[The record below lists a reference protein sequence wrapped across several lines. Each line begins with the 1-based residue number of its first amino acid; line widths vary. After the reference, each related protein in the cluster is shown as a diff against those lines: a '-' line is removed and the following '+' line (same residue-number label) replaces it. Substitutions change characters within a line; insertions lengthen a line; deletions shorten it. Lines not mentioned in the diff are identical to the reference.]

1 MTRLARYRN
10 LPYGALRPQGDP
22 DRLVRLLDAGVG
34 PQLLWTGALVLSNP
48 DTSLNPFFLVFPTSL
63 LVPIVVL
70 TTAST
75 VIASQAVIS
84 GAFALVQ

>member
-1 MTRLARYRN
+1 M
-10 LPYGALRPQGDP
+10 
-22 DRLVRLLDAGVG
+22 
-34 PQLLWTGALVLSNP
+34 LSNP